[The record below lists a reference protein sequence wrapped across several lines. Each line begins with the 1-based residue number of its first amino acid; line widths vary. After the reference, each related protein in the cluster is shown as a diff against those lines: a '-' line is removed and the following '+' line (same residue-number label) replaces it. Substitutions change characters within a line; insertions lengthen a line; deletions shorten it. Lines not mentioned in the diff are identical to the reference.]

1 MGVPITD
8 TFTFRVSPN
17 TITDL
22 TLWQNN
28 TQRTLT
34 TSVSGDWINCSVSTN
49 AGTAVLKATGYQDLE
64 IELTYGMS
72 DDFVMTLLPK
82 NISTLTHN
90 NITYTIK
97 DAQARTSIS
106 NLATVATSGSYND
119 LTDKPT
125 IPQGTVTSVQIQ
137 ATSPVQSST
146 STAQTTTAS
155 TTISLA
161 DGYGDTK
168 NPYASK
174 TANYVLAAPNG
185 SNGTPSFRALVK
197 ADIPLASETAASG
210 GTTTSLVTTGEKYT
224 WNNKQNALSSQTAYT
239 SKGTATKVPQI
250 TTNSLGQVTNVT
262 EVDITYPTEIP
273 TQSGNSGKF
282 LTTNGSTLSWATVQT
297 GGVTSVT
304 AGAGLNTTSDDTST
318 DGGSITTTGTLYLT
332 KTGVTAGTY
341 QGITVD
347 KYGRITAATDKGY
360 TTNVGTVTSVND
372 TSPDGN
378 GNVTIS
384 IPDAQVQSDW
394 TQTDNTKVDYIKNK
408 PTLATVATSGSY
420 NDLSNKPTIPTVNN
434 ATLTI
439 QKNGTTVNTF
449 TANASSDVTANITVP
464 TKVSDLTND
473 SGYTTNT
480 GTVTSVRVQAGT
492 GLTSSTDTA
501 QTTTLDTTI
510 GIDSGYKLP
519 TTAEWASK
527 QDNLPSQT
535 GQSGKFLT
543 TNGTTMSW
551 AEVASALDDLSDVSI
566 SSPTSNQILQY
577 NGTEWENVSLPEWTL
592 NNFTGNTGTTLDTQL
607 TLSSTPMIYRNGVF
621 LTANTDY
628 TISGSTITFTD
639 ALVATDII
647 KVINNLSFSNAPT
660 SSGSIKIINA
670 TVVGSLTKDGAVF
683 SGFGTSNYLRPDS
696 RYDKGFL
703 FLDSAANNK
712 LFETVTPTADSW
724 EFGTKIHFVS
734 TTARNQTVFKEDT
747 NYGSIITIGSSGD
760 TTDKIIMAL
769 SNTSTS
775 NSIGR
780 VVGTTTLT
788 TDTDYWIKWEFT
800 GSAYN
805 VYLSTDGITYNL
817 EGTVSSQTK
826 ITNRGNWFLGVGRD
840 NSSYLTDTSLDLSET
855 YIKVNGEM
863 WWQGVVELT
872 TGSSSGTNL
881 AFTNVVAS
889 SWVSDSTYEGYGYK
903 CVLSLAGV
911 TENSFANVIFAPAQA
926 DSGDYA
932 NICLTGS
939 GTVTIYSKVNDSI
952 TIPQIVVMGI

>member
-647 KVINNLSFSNAPT
+647 KVINNLSFS
-660 SSGSIKIINA
+660 K
-670 TVVGSLTKDGAVF
+670 
-683 SGFGTSNYLRPDS
+683 
-696 RYDKGFL
+696 
-703 FLDSAANNK
+703 
-712 LFETVTPTADSW
+712 
-724 EFGTKIHFVS
+724 
-734 TTARNQTVFKEDT
+734 
-747 NYGSIITIGSSGD
+747 IGS
-760 TTDKIIMAL
+760 TWIT
-769 SNTSTS
+769 NSTS
-775 NSIGR
+775 
-780 VVGTTTLT
+780 
-788 TDTDYWIKWEFT
+788 
-800 GSAYN
+800 
-805 VYLSTDGITYNL
+805 
-817 EGTVSSQTK
+817 
-826 ITNRGNWFLGVGRD
+826 
-840 NSSYLTDTSLDLSET
+840 
-855 YIKVNGEM
+855 
-863 WWQGVVELT
+863 
-872 TGSSSGTNL
+872 
-881 AFTNVVAS
+881 
-889 SWVSDSTYEGYGYK
+889 
-903 CVLSLAGV
+903 
-911 TENSFANVIFAPAQA
+911 
-926 DSGDYA
+926 
-932 NICLTGS
+932 
-939 GTVTIYSKVNDSI
+939 
-952 TIPQIVVMGI
+952 